1 MLGGDRGRSGVMG
14 LIRGGGDWGR
24 LGAIGCDGG
33 RSGAM
38 GATGRGGGDE
48 GLGDGPIGGDR
59 ILSVQNSNGE
69 NFY

>member
-1 MLGGDRGRSGVMG
+1 MLGGDRGRSGMMG
-14 LIRGGGDWGR
+14 LIRGGG
-24 LGAIGCDGG
+24 AIGGNWG

-48 GLGDGPIGGDR
+48 GLGDGLIGGDR